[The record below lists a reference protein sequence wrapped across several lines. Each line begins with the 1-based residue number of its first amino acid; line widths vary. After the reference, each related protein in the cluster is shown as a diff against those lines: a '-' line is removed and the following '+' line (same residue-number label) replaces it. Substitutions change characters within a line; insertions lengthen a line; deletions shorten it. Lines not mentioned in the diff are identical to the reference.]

1 MRRVC
6 CEFYTRILQF
16 VNRIPGA
23 RNLYSRIYRRKSSRL
38 FSTTQASKQEKPPFL
53 NSITVSYHVTRACV
67 HARSFQSCPTL
78 CDPMDCSPPG
88 SSVHGSFPG
97 KNTRKGCQ
105 ALLQGIF
112 STQGSPTAPA
122 LQADSLLLSHQ
133 GSPSCHTCTHKK
145 LHLCTVHFL
154 QGQMAQFYV

>member
-1 MRRVC
+1 MNSIP
-6 CEFYTRILQF
+6 EFSSLSTGSQVQETSTQGSTGGKVLDCFLLLRLQ
-16 VNRIPGA
+16 
-23 RNLYSRIYRRKSSRL
+23 
-38 FSTTQASKQEKPPFL
+38 SKEKPPFL
-53 NSITVSYHVTRACV
+53 NSITVSYHVTRACM

-133 GSPSCHTCTHKK
+133 GIPSCHTRTHKK